1 MNHLYHTEI
10 EHIFFV
16 FIVIMDFLLL
26 KDFLQLFLFVGK
38 TIDKFVNVKINN
50 IEVLTHF
57 KWKKNQFYGRD
68 NNFQGFSL
76 LILWKF
82 FKKKN
87 KNRRKVI
94 VKSYFRFVIF
104 SYTIVSCKKNV
115 TRIFTKW
122 RKKQT
127 ENFKLKK
134 TYSCFFFKLVYLCGD
149 IISAFPRYVE
159 VATSDSHNNI

>member
-1 MNHLYHTEI
+1 MIKCEPFISYGNRAH
-10 EHIFFV
+10 FFCVHCYYGLSIVERFSTV
-16 FIVIMDFLLL
+16 F
-26 KDFLQLFLFVGK
+26 FVGK

-68 NNFQGFSL
+68 NNFQGFSRS
-76 LILWKF
+76 ILWKF

-104 SYTIVSCKKNV
+104 SYTIVSCKKK
-115 TRIFTKW
+115 FYSHFHKM
-122 RKKQT
+122 K
-127 ENFKLKK
+127 KK
-134 TYSCFFFKLVYLCGD
+134 TNTKF
-149 IISAFPRYVE
+149 
-159 VATSDSHNNI
+159 